1 MKKREV
7 MKYFSGSTFQRLP
20 LYKVAMGGV
29 AVLLSASI
37 GVSVMA
43 SAFLS
48 AAPQEMPTTA
58 PTVETASTPTPTPSP
73 TPTPIQDVLCDVSVI
88 QQDIGVL
95 LYTLVDAPAEE
106 ADGSADT
113 DEAKDADNSGTDT
126 QAKDS
131 DTDTQ
136 SEDTIKIPLT
146 GVEMDVTVTDAE
158 GNATTYPV
166 DTESGTMLAE
176 NVEPGDYVVSFPEV
190 EGYNLPDDV
199 EVTVEEKVEYKA
211 DVEAVK
217 DKIVQSSE
225 VVESQEDSSY
235 SGSVVQEEITD
246 TVAYA
251 ESSQKEISRVT
262 VYTAKLSSDG
272 HLMMQDGSTS
282 VYLPVYDTN
291 TKDLVGA
298 KRDSSATYSAA
309 GASFQGLSLMS
320 LSALTT
326 RHGTNE
332 PDASSDVQVLDES
345 STPTTEP
352 EVTATPT
359 PEVTPTPVP
368 EVTPTPAPTPTATP
382 TPTPTPTPTATP
394 TPTPTATPAPTPTPT
409 PTPTATPTPTP
420 SDPTAGWPTEI
431 KASELS
437 GYGFDISSSERIT
450 YEYTGWQNIDGK
462 NYYYDPA
469 THQPVIGTQVIQGNV
484 YTFGA
489 DGVLNQTA
497 RGIDVSK
504 YQGNIDWNA
513 VAADGITFA
522 IIRVGYRGY
531 GSGALVEDSTFRRN
545 IQGATAAGLK
555 VGVYFYSQAVNEAE
569 AVEEASMVLSL
580 CSGYSLPLG
589 VYYDTEKVAGD
600 TGRADGISAAQRTA
614 CAVAFCETIRNA
626 GYSAGVYS
634 YASWFYNSLNYAN
647 ISKYRIW
654 IAQYRDSL
662 DFKYRYDIWQY
673 TSTGKVNGVP
683 GNVDMNVG

>member
-95 LYTLVDAPAEE
+95 LYTLADAPAEE

-113 DEAKDADNSGTDT
+113 DEAKDTDNSGTDT

-136 SEDTIKIPLT
+136 SEDTVKIPLT

-368 EVTPTPAPTPTATP
+368 EVTPTPIPTA

-394 TPTPTATPAPTPTPT
+394 TPTPTATPTPTPT
-409 PTPTATPTPTP
+409 PAPTATPTPTP

>member
-95 LYTLVDAPAEE
+95 LYTLADASAEE
-106 ADGSADT
+106 ADGASDT
-113 DEAKDADNSGTDT
+113 DAAKDTDNSGTDT

-136 SEDTIKIPLT
+136 SEDTVKIPLT

-272 HLMMQDGSTS
+272 HLMMKDGSTS
-282 VYLPVYDTN
+282 AYLPVYDSN

-352 EVTATPT
+352 EETATPT
-359 PEVTPTPVP
+359 PEVTPTPAP
-368 EVTPTPAPTPTATP
+368 EV
-382 TPTPTPTPTATP
+382 TPTPTPTATP
-394 TPTPTATPAPTPTPT
+394 TPTPTATPT
-409 PTPTATPTPTP
+409 PTPTATPTPTPTSTPTPTPTPTQKP

>member
-88 QQDIGVL
+88 QQDIGIQ
-95 LYTLVDAPAEE
+95 LYTLDTLANGSEE
-106 ADGSADT
+106 ESDSSADT
-113 DEAKDADNSGTDT
+113 DAAKDTDSSGTDT

-136 SEDTIKIPLT
+136 SEDTVKIPLT

-217 DKIVQSSE
+217 DKIVQSSD

-272 HLMMQDGSTS
+272 HLMMKDGSTS
-282 VYLPVYDTN
+282 AYLPVYDTN

-359 PEVTPTPVP
+359 PEVTPTPAP
-368 EVTPTPAPTPTATP
+368 EVTPTPTPTV
-382 TPTPTPTPTATP
+382 TPTPTPTATP
-394 TPTPTATPAPTPTPT
+394 TPTPTATPTLTPTPTPT
-409 PTPTATPTPTP
+409 PTPTQKP

-522 IIRVGYRGY
+522 IIRAGYRGY

-555 VGVYFYSQAVNEAE
+555 VGVYFYSQAINEAE

>member
-1 MKKREV
+1 

-88 QQDIGVL
+88 QQDIGIQ
-95 LYTLVDAPAEE
+95 LYTLDTLANGSEE
-106 ADGSADT
+106 ESDSSADT
-113 DEAKDADNSGTDT
+113 DAAKDTDSSGTDT

-136 SEDTIKIPLT
+136 SEDTVKIPLT

-217 DKIVQSSE
+217 DKIVQSSD

-272 HLMMQDGSTS
+272 HLMMKDGSTS
-282 VYLPVYDTN
+282 AYLPVYDTN

-359 PEVTPTPVP
+359 PEVTPTPAP
-368 EVTPTPAPTPTATP
+368 EVTPTPTPTV
-382 TPTPTPTPTATP
+382 TPTPTPTATP
-394 TPTPTATPAPTPTPT
+394 TPTPTATPTLTPTPTPT
-409 PTPTATPTPTP
+409 PTPTQKP

-555 VGVYFYSQAVNEAE
+555 VGVYFYSQAINEAE